1 MNEEIFQK
9 ALQGASKWELQQI
22 EGLALA
28 HKKIPS
34 WAETDGIQWP
44 VRLSMEQC
52 SSELAAR
59 YKASL
64 LQDVPSEE
72 RTLLVDATGGFG
84 VDFAFMAPLFQKA
97 VYIEQNAELC
107 HLVQHNLSLLGLS
120 HVACLE
126 GPAERLLMSQI
137 PDEGHGVCCFIDP
150 ARRDDHNRKM
160 VGLKDCTPDVT
171 VLVPELLARG
181 VRVMLKLSPMLDVTA
196 ALRELSGE
204 WAVYAV
210 AVEGEC
216 KELLLLSRASGVH
229 AVNITRTGISDFHPK
244 ADSVSKTTY
253 ARQLSRY
260 LYEPSAAV
268 LKAGLQD
275 ALPGEKLSPQSHL
288 FTSDKV
294 QTDFPGRSFKVERAS
309 GFSKKELK
317 EMTEGLH
324 RANLT
329 VRGFP
334 MSVAQLRKKLRL
346 EEGGDVYLFAA
357 TMADRS
363 HVLIKCSKI

>member
-1 MNEEIFQK
+1 MNEEVFQK
-9 ALQGASKWELQQI
+9 ALQGVSKWELQQI

-28 HKKIPS
+28 RKKIPS
-34 WAETDGIQWP
+34 WTETEGIQWP

-52 SSELAAR
+52 SSEQTAR
-59 YKASL
+59 YKVSL
-64 LQDVPSEE
+64 LQNIPSEE

-84 VDFAFMAPLFQKA
+84 VDFAFMAPIFQKA

-107 HLVQHNLSLLGLS
+107 RLVQHNLSLLGLF
-120 HVACLE
+120 HATCLE
-126 GPAERLLMSQI
+126 GQAERLLMSQF
-137 PDEGHGVCCFIDP
+137 PDGGRGVCCFIDP
-150 ARRDDHNRKM
+150 ARRDGHNRKM

-171 VLVPELLARG
+171 VLVPELLSRG
-181 VRVMLKLSPMLDVTA
+181 IRVLLKLSPMLDVTA
-196 ALRELSGE
+196 ALRELPGE
-204 WAVYAV
+204 WAVYVV

-216 KELLLLSRASGVH
+216 KELLLLSHASGLH
-229 AVNITRTGISDFHPK
+229 AVNISRTGVSDFHPQT
-244 ADSVSKTTY
+244 DSVSRVTY

-288 FTSDKV
+288 FTSDELLP
-294 QTDFPGRSFKVERAS
+294 DFPGRGFKVERAF

-317 EMTEGLH
+317 EITDGLH
-324 RANLT
+324 QANLT

>member
-28 HKKIPS
+28 RKKIPS
-34 WAETDGIQWP
+34 WAETEGIQWP

-52 SSELAAR
+52 SSEQTAR

-64 LQDVPSEE
+64 LQKLPPED
-72 RTLLVDATGGFG
+72 RALLVDATGGFG

-107 HLVQHNLSLLGLS
+107 RLVQHNLSLLGLS
-120 HVACLE
+120 HVTCVE
-126 GPAERLLMSQI
+126 GQAEQVLMSQI
-137 PDEGHGVCCFIDP
+137 PDEGSDICCFIDP
-150 ARRDDHNRKM
+150 ARRDAHNRKM
-160 VGLKDCTPDVT
+160 VGLRDCTPDVSA
-171 VLVPELLARG
+171 LVPELLKRG
-181 VRVMLKLSPMLDVTA
+181 VRVILKLSPMLDVTA

-204 WAVYAV
+204 WAVYVV
-210 AVEGEC
+210 AVDGEC
-216 KELLLLSRASGVH
+216 KELLLLSHASGVH
-229 AVNITRTGISDFHPK
+229 AVDISRTGVSDFHPQ
-244 ADSVSKTTY
+244 ADSESKKAY

-260 LYEPSAAV
+260 LYEPSAAI

-288 FTSDKV
+288 FTSDNV
-294 QTDFPGRSFKVERAS
+294 LTDFPGRSFKVERVS

-334 MSVAQLRKKLRL
+334 MSVAQLRKKLCL

>member
-1 MNEEIFQK
+1 MNEEVFQK
-9 ALQGASKWELQQI
+9 ALQGVSKWELQQI

-28 HKKIPS
+28 RKKIPS
-34 WAETDGIQWP
+34 WAETEGIQWP

-52 SSELAAR
+52 SSEQTAR

-64 LQDVPSEE
+64 LKNIPSEE

-107 HLVQHNLSLLGLS
+107 RLVQHNLSVLDQS
-120 HVACLE
+120 QATCLE
-126 GPAERLLMSQI
+126 GQAERLLMSQL
-137 PDEGHGVCCFIDP
+137 PDDGHGVCCFIDP
-150 ARRDDHNRKM
+150 ARRDCHNRKM

-171 VLVPELLARG
+171 AVVPELLARG

-196 ALRELSGE
+196 ALRELPGE

-216 KELLLLSRASGVH
+216 KELLLFSHASGIH
-229 AVNITRTGISDFHPK
+229 AVNISRSGVSDFHPQ
-244 ADSVSKTTY
+244 ADSAGKTAY

-268 LKAGLQD
+268 LKVGLQG

-288 FTSDKV
+288 FTSDEIL
-294 QTDFPGRSFKVERAS
+294 QDFPGRSFKVERVS
-309 GFSKKELK
+309 GFSKKDLK

-324 RANLT
+324 QANLT

>member
-28 HKKIPS
+28 RKKIPS
-34 WAETDGIQWP
+34 WAETEGILWP

-52 SSELAAR
+52 SSEQTAR

-64 LQDVPSEE
+64 LQKLPPED
-72 RTLLVDATGGFG
+72 RALLVDATGGFG
-84 VDFAFMAPLFQKA
+84 VDFAFMTPFFQKA
-97 VYIEQNAELC
+97 VYIEQNAELGR
-107 HLVQHNLSLLGLS
+107 LVQQNLSLLGLS
-120 HVACLE
+120 HVTCLE
-126 GPAERLLMSQI
+126 GQAERILMSQI
-137 PDEGHGVCCFIDP
+137 PDDGRGACCFIDP
-150 ARRDDHNRKM
+150 ARRDGHTRKM

-171 VLVPELLARG
+171 TLVPELLARG
-181 VRVMLKLSPMLDVTA
+181 VRVMLKLSPMLDATA
-196 ALRELSGE
+196 ALRELPGE

-216 KELLLLSRASGVH
+216 KELLLLSHASGTH
-229 AVNITRTGISDFHPK
+229 AVNISRTGVSDFYPQTCSGCK
-244 ADSVSKTTY
+244 VMY
-253 ARQLSRY
+253 ARQVSRY

-268 LKAGLQD
+268 LKVGLQD
-275 ALPGEKLSPQSHL
+275 ALPGEKLSAQSHL
-288 FTSDKV
+288 FTSDEV
-294 QTDFPGRSFKVERAS
+294 LPDFPGRSFKVERAS

-317 EMTEGLH
+317 EMTEGLYQ
-324 RANLT
+324 ANLT

-334 MSVAQLRKKLRL
+334 MSVAELRKKLRL

>member
-28 HKKIPS
+28 RKKIPS
-34 WAETDGIQWP
+34 WAETEGLQWP

-52 SSELAAR
+52 SSEQTAR

-72 RTLLVDATGGFG
+72 RALLVDATGGFG

-107 HLVQHNLSLLGLS
+107 RLAQHNFSLLGLS
-120 HVACLE
+120 HATCVV
-126 GPAERLLMSQI
+126 GQAEQLLMSQI
-137 PDEGHGVCCFIDP
+137 PDEGRGMCCFIDP
-150 ARRDDHNRKM
+150 ARRDSHNRKM

-171 VLVPELLARG
+171 ALVPELLARG
-181 VRVMLKLSPMLDVTA
+181 VRVMLKLSPMLDATA

-216 KELLLLSRASGVH
+216 KELLLLSHASGVH
-229 AVNITRTGISDFHPK
+229 AVNISRAGVSDFHPQ
-244 ADSVSKTTY
+244 ADSESKKAY

-288 FTSDKV
+288 FTSDELLP
-294 QTDFPGRSFKVERAS
+294 DFPGRGFKVERAF

-317 EMTEGLH
+317 EITDGLH
-324 RANLT
+324 QANLT

>member
-1 MNEEIFQK
+1 MNGEVFQK

-28 HKKIPS
+28 RKKIPS
-34 WAETDGIQWP
+34 WAETEGVHWP

-52 SSELAAR
+52 SSEQTAS

-64 LQDVPSEE
+64 LQEIPLEE
-72 RTLLVDATGGFG
+72 RVLLVDATGGFG

-97 VYIEQNAELC
+97 VYIEQNENLC
-107 HLVQHNLSLLGLS
+107 RIVKHNFSLLGLQ
-120 HVACLE
+120 HACCLE
-126 GPAERLLMSQI
+126 GQAEQLLMSQL
-137 PDEGHGVCCFIDP
+137 PDEGRGVCCFIDP
-150 ARRDDHNRKM
+150 ARRDAHNRKM
-160 VGLKDCTPDVT
+160 VSLKDCSPDVT
-171 VLVPELLARG
+171 SIVPALLERG

-196 ALRELSGE
+196 ALRELPGE

-216 KELLLLSRASGVH
+216 KELLLLSHAGGVH
-229 AVNITRTGISDFHPK
+229 AVNISRTGISDFHPQADVLCK
-244 ADSVSKTTY
+244 AVY
-253 ARQLSRY
+253 AKHLSRY

-288 FTSDKV
+288 FTSDV
-294 QTDFPGRSFKVERAS
+294 LLPDFPGRAFKVEQVS
-309 GFSKKELK
+309 GFSKRDLK
-317 EMTEGLH
+317 EMTEHLQ

-346 EEGGDVYLFAA
+346 EEGGEVYLFAA